1 MLIHGRIWPMG
12 FDPNIYFC
20 NDGVAIGLGNI
31 WRFSYI
37 VYSNGGGAFFIPY
50 FFAIAIMGIP
60 FLILEYGIGF
70 SFKRSFTE
78 IFKSIN
84 PKFEYIAWILI
95 FSITIVLIYYM
106 VIISWDMFYLVKSF
120 TFGWGSDTAAYFI
133 QNVGGSENLSNI
145 GNFFI
150 PVGVGVI
157 VSWFILWFISH
168 RSIEKGIGLA
178 SKILIPAVFI
188 IMAIIVIYALTLPGA
203 SIGTDALLNPD
214 WNLLFNINLWIVA
227 FSQIIFSLGIGEAL
241 ALTYATYL
249 SDNKGLTDNVLFVV
263 ASNSSFEIFTAFGV
277 FSILGYMSATSRTP
291 LVQLVTEGTG
301 LIFVVFPKIF
311 SLMGI
316 VGRVLAPLFFL
327 AVLFAG
333 ISSAF
338 AFFEPLI
345 GSISSKSNMSRK
357 KLVTILSI
365 IGCLCSLAFT
375 CGVSSYLVGIVD
387 GFVNKFGILLLIAI
401 QCIVFGWYYGT
412 DKVIPVLNEKSRIK
426 VGTLW
431 TAIIKYILPI
441 FLIIIWLI
449 GIVDLFMNVSQ
460 FELMVDI
467 GLIVIVM
474 ALSTIFY
481 KMKSK
486 ETVV

>member
-1 MLIHGRIWPMG
+1 MEEYGQWDSTLTFIFAMI
-12 FDPNIYFC
+12 
-20 NDGVAIGLGNI
+20 GVTIGLGNI
-31 WRFSYI
+31 WRLSYVI
-37 VYSNGGGAFFIPY
+37 YSNGGGAFFIPY

-95 FSITIVLIYYM
+95 FSISIVLIYYM
-106 VIISWDMFYLVKSF
+106 VIISWELFYLVKSF
-120 TFGWGSDTAAYFI
+120 TFAWGSDTATYFVH
-133 QNVGGSENLSNI
+133 NVGGSENLSKI

-150 PVGVGVI
+150 PVGIGVI
-157 VSWFILWFISH
+157 VTWFILWFISH

-178 SKILIPAVFI
+178 SKILIPSVFV

-203 SIGTDALLNPD
+203 SIGIDALLNPN

-227 FSQIIFSLGIGEAL
+227 FSQIIFSLGIGEAI

-249 SDNKGLTDNVLFVV
+249 SDNKGLTDNVFFVV

-277 FSILGYMSATSRTP
+277 FSILGYMSATSGTP
-291 LVQLVTEGTG
+291 LVQLVSEGTG
-301 LIFVVFPKIF
+301 LIFIVFPKIF
-311 SLMGI
+311 NLMGI
-316 VGRVLAPLFFL
+316 VGRILAPLFFL

-338 AFFEPLI
+338 AFFEPVI
-345 GSISSKSNMSRK
+345 GSIASKSNMSRK

-365 IGCLCSLAFT
+365 IGCLCSLVFT
-375 CGVSSYLVGIVD
+375 CGISSYLVAIVD
-387 GFVNKFGILLLIAI
+387 GFVNTFGILLLIAI
-401 QCIVFGWYYGT
+401 QCIVFGWYYGAE
-412 DKVIPVLNEKSRIK
+412 KVITVLNEKSRIH
-426 VGTLW
+426 VGTVW
-431 TAIIKYILPI
+431 TAVIKYILPI
-441 FLIIIWLI
+441 FLVIIWLI

-460 FELMVDI
+460 FELMVDM
-467 GLIVIVM
+467 GLVIMVLV
-474 ALSTIFY
+474 LSAIFY
-481 KMKSK
+481 KKKSK
-486 ETVV
+486 ENIV

>member
-1 MLIHGRIWPMG
+1 MEEYGQWDSTLTFIFAMI
-12 FDPNIYFC
+12 
-20 NDGVAIGLGNI
+20 GVAIGLGNI

-84 PKFEYIAWILI
+84 PKFEYISWILI
-95 FSITIVLIYYM
+95 FSIAIVLIYYM
-106 VIISWDMFYLVKSF
+106 VIISWDLFYLVKSI
-120 TFGWGSDTAAYFI
+120 TFGWGSDTAAYFV
-133 QNVGGSENLSNI
+133 QNVGGSENLANI

-150 PVGVGVI
+150 PIGAGVI

-168 RSIEKGIGLA
+168 RSIDKGIGLA
-178 SKILIPAVFI
+178 SKILIPAVFVM
-188 IMAIIVIYALTLPGA
+188 MAIIVIYALTLPGA
-203 SIGTDALLNPD
+203 SIGIDALIHPN
-214 WNLLFNINLWIVA
+214 WNLLSDINLWIVA

-249 SDNKGLTDNVLFVV
+249 SDNKGLTANVFFVV
-263 ASNSSFEIFTAFGV
+263 LSNSSFEIFTAFGV
-277 FSILGYMSATSRTP
+277 FSILGYMSATSGTP
-291 LVQLVTEGTG
+291 LVQLVSEGTG

-311 SLMGI
+311 SLMGVI
-316 VGRVLAPLFFL
+316 GHILAPLFFL

-338 AFFEPLI
+338 AFFEPII

-357 KLVTILSI
+357 KLVTILSV

-375 CGVSSYLVGIVD
+375 CGISSYLVGIVD

-401 QCIVFGWYYGT
+401 QCVVFGWYYGAE
-412 DKVIPVLNEKSRIK
+412 KIVPVLNEKSRVKI
-426 VGTLW
+426 GTIW

-441 FLIIIWLI
+441 FLIIIWVI
-449 GIVDLFMNVSQ
+449 GIFDLFTNVSQ

-467 GLIVIVM
+467 GLIVIVL

-481 KMKSK
+481 KLKSK
-486 ETVV
+486 ESIV

>member
-1 MLIHGRIWPMG
+1 MEEYGQWDSTLTFIFAMI
-12 FDPNIYFC
+12 
-20 NDGVAIGLGNI
+20 GVAIGLGNI

-70 SFKRSFTE
+70 SFKRSFTD

-277 FSILGYMSATSRTP
+277 FSILGYMSATSGTP

>member
-1 MLIHGRIWPMG
+1 
-12 FDPNIYFC
+12 
-20 NDGVAIGLGNI
+20 
-31 WRFSYI
+31 
-37 VYSNGGGAFFIPY
+37 
-50 FFAIAIMGIP
+50 
-60 FLILEYGIGF
+60 
-70 SFKRSFTE
+70 
-78 IFKSIN
+78 
-84 PKFEYIAWILI
+84 
-95 FSITIVLIYYM
+95 
-106 VIISWDMFYLVKSF
+106 MFYLVKSF

-263 ASNSSFEIFTAFGV
+263 ASNSSFKIFTAFGV